1 LWECRKGILRELAIT
16 LAGSVPGQSAGP
28 VGLRLAPA
36 RQDLAWPF
44 STGIWLCVAV
54 SAW

>member
-1 LWECRKGILRELAIT
+1 MTRELAIT
-16 LAGSVPGQSAGP
+16 LAGSVPGQSARS

-36 RQDLAWPF
+36 RQNVAWPLHA
-44 STGIWLCVAV
+44 GIWLCVAV